1 MTRMVMTAEA
11 HGDAVVEFW
20 HVATAQAMLHYAE
33 QTITTAQAIP

>member
-1 MTRMVMTAEA
+1 MVMTAEA